1 MSVVDKLNEWKT
13 KSNGEFSTFS
23 TITIKSDTL
32 NVSVTGKDL
41 EDAFLQIEAICG
53 EKKGEQVTPAPTFPQ
68 TQPAQQVIPSITK
81 PKSIQE
87 ALNGK
92 QLVRIHGTE
101 PLNVGESL
109 IEFNGIAYVVR

>member
-1 MSVVDKLNEWKT
+1 MNTLERLDTWK
-13 KSNGEFSTFS
+13 KQSNGEYSTFS

-41 EDAFLQIEAICG
+41 DDAFKQIEAICA
-53 EKKGEQVTPAPTFPQ
+53 EKKEEQVTPAPTFQ
-68 TQPAQQVIPSITK
+68 TYSEQPVTPFTNK

-92 QLVRIHGTE
+92 QLVRIHGSETLA
-101 PLNVGESL
+101 PDESL
-109 IEFNGIAYVVR
+109 IEYNGINYVVR